1 MTTSLV
7 SVVLPSF
14 NAEATISRSIDA
26 ILAQQ
31 YKNIE
36 LLIVDDGSLDQTKVI
51 VKGLALRDSRIR
63 FISSKKNRGVT
74 RARNIAIRL
83 AKGQYIAF
91 CDADDWWVPEKL
103 ALQVSLLQEK
113 KATFSYTSGYYVE
126 AESNWISR
134 AAKLPRDISYR
145 RLLFGNPI
153 GLSAAI
159 FDQSILGKVYF
170 DKLPTPYV
178 HEDYVYWLK
187 LFKQPN
193 LIPVYCS
200 LPSMYVTIHKH
211 TRSGNKWLAMR
222 SQFYILN
229 RIEGLSIAKS
239 VLFVFTYLLFA
250 LHKRGIAV
258 WYRHAFS
265 TYR

>member
-1 MTTSLV
+1 MISSLV
-7 SVVLPSF
+7 SVIVPSF
-14 NAEATISRSIDA
+14 NADTSVSRSIEA
-26 ILAQQ
+26 ILSQQ
-31 YKNIE
+31 YSNIE
-36 LLIVDDGSLDQTKVI
+36 LLIIDDGSFDNSKDI
-51 VKGLALRDSRIR
+51 IKSFALSDSRIR
-63 FISSKKNRGVT
+63 FINSKKNRGVI

-103 ALQVSLLQEK
+103 SLQVSLLQK
-113 KATFSYTSGYYVE
+113 KDASFAYASGYYVE

-134 AAKLPRDISYR
+134 AAKLPTNISYQ

-170 DKLPTPYV
+170 DKLPKPYV

-187 LFKQPN
+187 LFKHPK
-193 LIPVYCS
+193 LIPVYCT

-229 RIEGLSIAKS
+229 RVEGISIIKS
-239 VLFVFTYLLFA
+239 ILFVFTYLLFA
-250 LHKRGIAV
+250 LHKRGVAV
-258 WYRHAFS
+258 WYRHALS
-265 TYR
+265 TYK